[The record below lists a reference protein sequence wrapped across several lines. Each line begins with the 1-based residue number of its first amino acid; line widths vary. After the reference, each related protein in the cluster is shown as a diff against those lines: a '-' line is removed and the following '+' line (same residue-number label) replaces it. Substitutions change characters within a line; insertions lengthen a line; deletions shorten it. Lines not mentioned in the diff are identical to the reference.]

1 MSGSMEN
8 PNLAAVTEHEL
19 SEMRLFIE
27 RRSGI
32 LFDESRTRF
41 LSNRVGEHLRELELT
56 RGADLLKLIRGSN
69 AQYER
74 LLERLL
80 TQETSFFRYPA
91 VYQALETKVLPELHA
106 KKFWNSPR
114 TLRIWSAGCS
124 SGEEPYSIA
133 LSVLKTVEFPEAW
146 KIEILA
152 TDISR
157 HALEIAERGTYSQRD
172 LAALS
177 PEQIQANFTEVDDEE
192 YQVRSKL
199 RGMITFAQMNLA
211 QMVYMGRFDCIFC
224 MNVLIYF
231 SDELRATLIRRF
243 YEYLEP
249 EGYLFLGHAESV
261 AKAKVD
267 LQPIVI
273 NDSLIYRKS
282 SISRPALQEAL

>member
-1 MSGSMEN
+1 MNDALEN
-8 PNLAAVTEHEL
+8 PAIVTEHEL
-19 SEMRLFIE
+19 AELRLFIE

-32 LFDESRTRF
+32 LLDESRTRF
-41 LSNRVGEHLRELELT
+41 LSNRICEHLKELRLA
-56 RGADLLKLIRGSN
+56 RGTDLLRLIRGSN
-69 AQYER
+69 AEYER

-91 VYQALETKVLPELHA
+91 ICQALERRVLPELHM
-106 KKFWNSPR
+106 KKFWQNPR

-133 LSVLKTVEFPEAW
+133 LSVLKAVEFPEAW
-146 KIEILA
+146 KVEILA

-157 HALEIAERGTYSQRD
+157 QALDIAERGRYSRRD
-172 LAALS
+172 LATLS
-177 PEQIQANFTEVDDEE
+177 LEQIDANFSPVGNGE
-192 YQVRSKL
+192 YQVRAKL
-199 RGMITFAQMNLA
+199 RNMVTFAQMNLA

-243 YEYLEP
+243 HDYLEP

-261 AKAKVD
+261 AQAKVD

-273 NDSLIYRKS
+273 GDSLIYRKS
-282 SISRPALQEAL
+282 STTRIALQEAL

>member
-1 MSGSMEN
+1 MNGSPEN
-8 PNLAAVTEHEL
+8 SAIVTEHEL
-19 SEMRLFIE
+19 AEMRLFIE

-41 LSNRVGEHLRELELT
+41 LSNRVCEHLKEIGFS
-56 RGADLLKLIRGSN
+56 RGADLLRLIRNSN
-69 AQYER
+69 AAYER

-91 VYQALETKVLPELHA
+91 IYQALETRVLPELHT
-106 KKFWNSPR
+106 KKFWQNPR

-133 LSVLKTVEFPEAW
+133 LSILKALEFPEGW
-146 KIEILA
+146 NVEILA

-157 HALEIAERGTYSQRD
+157 HALDVAERGRYSRRD
-172 LAALS
+172 LGVLS
-177 PEQIQANFTEVDDEE
+177 PEQIQANFSEVGPGE
-192 YQVRSKL
+192 YQVRPKL
-199 RGMITFAQMNLA
+199 RNMVKFAQMNLA

-243 YEYLEP
+243 HDYLEP

-267 LQPIVI
+267 LEPIVI
-273 NDSLIYRKS
+273 GDSLIYRKS
-282 SISRPALQEAL
+282 SAARPALQEAL

>member
-1 MSGSMEN
+1 MEN
-8 PNLAAVTEHEL
+8 PNLATVTEHEL

-41 LSNRVGEHLRELELT
+41 LSSRVSEHLRELELA
-56 RGADLLKLIRGSN
+56 RGTDLLKLIRGSN

-106 KKFWNSPR
+106 KKFWSNPR

-157 HALEIAERGTYSQRD
+157 HALDIAERGKYSLRD

-177 PEQIQANFTEVDDEE
+177 PEQIQANFTDVGNDE
-192 YQVRSKL
+192 YLVKSKL
-199 RGMITFAQMNLA
+199 RNTITFAQMNLA

-231 SDELRATLIRRF
+231 SEELRATLIRRF
-243 YEYLEP
+243 CEYLEP
-249 EGYLFLGHAESV
+249 GGYLFLGHAESV

>member
-1 MSGSMEN
+1 MEN
-8 PNLAAVTEHEL
+8 PNLATVTEHEL
-19 SEMRLFIE
+19 TEMRLFIE

-41 LSNRVGEHLRELELT
+41 LSNRISDHLKERGIA
-56 RGADLLKLIRGSN
+56 RGADLLRQILGSN
-69 AQYER
+69 AEYER

-91 VYQALETKVLPELHA
+91 VYQALETRVLPELHV
-106 KKFWNSPR
+106 KKFWNNPR

-133 LSVLKTVEFPEAW
+133 LSVLKAIEFPEGW
-146 KIEILA
+146 NVEILA

-157 HALEIAERGTYSQRD
+157 HALDIAERGRYSSRD
-172 LAALS
+172 LASLS
-177 PEQIQANFTEVDDEE
+177 AEQIQANFTDVGDGN
-192 YQVRSKL
+192 YQVKPRLRS
-199 RGMITFAQMNLA
+199 MITFAQMNLA

-231 SDELRATLIRRF
+231 SEELRATLIRRF

-267 LQPIVI
+267 LTPIVI
-273 NDSLIYRKS
+273 DDSLIYRKS
-282 SISRPALQEAL
+282 SAARPALQEAL

>member
-1 MSGSMEN
+1 M
-8 PNLAAVTEHEL
+8 VTEHEL
-19 SEMRLFIE
+19 AEMRLLIE

-41 LSNRVGEHLRELELT
+41 LSNRIGEHLKELGLAHGT
-56 RGADLLKLIRGSN
+56 DLLRLVCSSN
-69 AQYER
+69 AEYER

-91 VYQALETKVLPELHA
+91 IYQALETRVLPELHG
-106 KKFWNSPR
+106 KKFWNNPR

-133 LSVLKTVEFPEAW
+133 LSVLKAVEFPEAW

-157 HALEIAERGTYSQRD
+157 HALDIAERGRYSRRD

-177 PEQIQANFTEVDDEE
+177 PEQIQANFTSLGDDE
-192 YQVRSKL
+192 YDVRPKL
-199 RGMITFAQMNLA
+199 RNMITFAQMNLA

-231 SDELRATLIRRF
+231 SDDLRATLIRRF
-243 YEYLEP
+243 HEYLEP

-267 LQPIVI
+267 LEPIVI
-273 NDSLIYRKS
+273 DDSLIYRKAS
-282 SISRPALQEAL
+282 AARAATLQEAL

>member
-1 MSGSMEN
+1 MSAAMEN
-8 PNLAAVTEHEL
+8 PNLATVTEHEL
-19 SEMRLFIE
+19 GEIRLFIE

-41 LSNRVGEHLRELELT
+41 LSTRVNEHLKQSGLGHGT
-56 RGADLLKLIRGSN
+56 DLLRLIRGSN
-69 AQYER
+69 VEYER

-91 VYQALETKVLPELHA
+91 VYQALEKRVLPELHA
-106 KKFWNSPR
+106 KKFWKDPR

-133 LSVLKTVEFPEAW
+133 LSILKTLEFPEGW
-146 KIEILA
+146 NVEILA

-157 HALEIAERGTYSQRD
+157 HALDVAERGRYSQRD
-172 LAALS
+172 LAILS
-177 PEQIQANFTEVDDEE
+177 AEQIQANFRSVGNGEYEVK
-192 YQVRSKL
+192 SKL
-199 RGMITFAQMNLA
+199 KNMITFAQMNLA

-231 SDELRATLIRRF
+231 SEDLRATLIRRF
-243 YEYLEP
+243 HEYLEP
-249 EGYLFLGHAESV
+249 GGYLFLGHAESV

-267 LQPIVI
+267 LKPIVI
-273 NDSLIYRKS
+273 DDSMIYCKPDETKPS
-282 SISRPALQEAL
+282 LQEAL